1 MLPRRQHHAAI
12 ASIIVVS
19 GNAWFA
25 CSHQTNPDAVNR
37 DTVIT
42 MDATSDAA
50 SDPGVA
56 YVFVGSD
63 DGKIRVAA
71 FDRSTGAV
79 GAFGAYAAGT
89 NPAFVALAPDGQH
102 LFAVDESANR
112 VLAFTVDRSTGAL
125 TSLGGR
131 DSTSTGPTHL
141 SVDATGRWLLV
152 AHYTGGRYA
161 IFPIASDGQLGAATD
176 SADIGGNAHYIAA
189 EPSNRFVYVPCLGA
203 NYVAQRSF
211 DVATGKLQLLPPP
224 APASVPSVAGAGP
237 RHLALRRDGKFGFVV
252 NERNSS
258 VTSYAIN
265 SPTGALTAGAS
276 LSTLPTGFAGNNT
289 GAGIA
294 ITPDGNFLFTSNRG
308 HNSIAGFAIAA
319 ATGGLTAVGHT
330 STDGATPRAIAI
342 DTSGRWLI
350 AGNQG
355 SNTLRIFA
363 VASDGGLSP
372 VATPLSVPAKP
383 TFVAI
388 FSIK

>member
-1 MLPRRQHHAAI
+1 MSTEHRHLALVATAA
-12 ASIIVVS
+12 ATWLFSC
-19 GNAWFA
+19 G
-25 CSHQTNPDAVNR
+25 HQNNPDAVNR
-37 DTVIT
+37 DTVIS
-42 MDATSDAA
+42 MDATTDAA
-50 SDPGVA
+50 TAPGVA

-63 DGKIRVAA
+63 DGKIRVAP
-71 FDRSTGAV
+71 FDRSTGSV
-79 GAFGAYAAGT
+79 GSFVAYAAGS
-89 NPAFVALAPDGQH
+89 NPAFLALAPDGKH
-102 LFAVDESANR
+102 IFAADESANR
-112 VLAFTVDRSTGAL
+112 VLAFAVDRSTGAL

-131 DSTSTGPTHL
+131 DSTSTGPTHV

-176 SADIGGNAHYIAA
+176 SADIGGNAHFIAA

-211 DVATGKLQLLPPP
+211 DVTTGKLQLLPPP
-224 APASVPSVAGAGP
+224 APAAVPSVTGAGP

-252 NERNSS
+252 NERNST
-258 VTSYAIN
+258 VTSYAIDSN
-265 SPTGALTAGAS
+265 TGALTAGAS
-276 LSTLPTGFAGNNT
+276 LSTLPSGFSGNNT

-294 ITPDGNFLFTSNRG
+294 ITPDGRFLYSSNRG
-308 HNSIAGFAIAA
+308 HNSVASFAIAA
-319 ATGGLTAVGHT
+319 ATGALTALGHT
-330 STDGATPRAIAI
+330 PTDGVTPRAIAI
-342 DTSGRWLI
+342 DASGRWLV
-350 AGNQG
+350 AGNQA

-388 FSIK
+388 FSVK